1 MKKIPTIFA
10 RNPVNLSEVTDERN
24 PVCDWVFA
32 GEGIA
37 TRKWDGTAV
46 LISDIGVMFK
56 RYDCKKG
63 RTPPL
68 GFIEADSADPIT
80 GHWPGWVPI
89 KNDDPADK
97 WFVAAY
103 LESAVSGTLPHGTYE
118 AIGPHFQGNPDGAS
132 SDCLIRH
139 GSVPVDFRQE
149 PTREALKSFFVF
161 NKFEGIVW
169 HHPDG
174 RMAKIKARDFGIRR
188 R

>member
-80 GHWPGWVPI
+80 GHWPGWVRVTDGPEDLRYREA
-89 KNDDPADK
+89 KSN
-97 WFVAAY
+97 WF
-103 LESAVSGTLPHGTYE
+103 AVHYEYPGMGTYE
-118 AIGPHFQGNPDGAS
+118 LLFPEFQGRDSAHRNPE
-132 SDCLIRH
+132 CVNKPVLVRH
-139 GSVPVDFRQE
+139 GDH
-149 PTREALKSFFVF
+149 
-161 NKFEGIVW
+161 I
-169 HHPDG
+169 H
-174 RMAKIKARDFGIRR
+174 RDVL
-188 R
+188 